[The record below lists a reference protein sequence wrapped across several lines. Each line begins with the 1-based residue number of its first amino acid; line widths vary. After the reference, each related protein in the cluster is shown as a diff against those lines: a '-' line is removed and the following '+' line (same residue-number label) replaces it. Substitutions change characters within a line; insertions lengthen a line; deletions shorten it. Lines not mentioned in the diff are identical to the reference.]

1 MLCTYLGLNFYGEKD
16 HGLKMD
22 LIQVENLTKHYGSVK
37 ALDGVSFS
45 IKSGEIVGLLGPNGA
60 GKTTLMK
67 SLTGYIEPNAGNV
80 SIGDINVVKN
90 PLPAQQMIGYL
101 PENAPLY
108 PDLSV
113 QSQLKMIAD
122 LRCIPAKSQSELITG
137 AVTKTGISAQLT
149 RPIRELS
156 KGYRQRVGIAQS
168 ILHLPRVLILDEPTA
183 GLDPTQVIEIRKLI
197 KELTSTSTILLST
210 HILSEVEAICDR
222 VIVLVNGRVAADVV
236 ISELVKKS
244 FYKLSLKGNAVEAK
258 GMINEITGVDE
269 VIVDVNNSNESETLF
284 EIHYSGDN
292 DIREAIYEI
301 VQSNA
306 WSLLELSS
314 ASTTLEQFF
323 SELVGYGSDTLNV
336 PIESNRMDEG
346 M

>member
-1 MLCTYLGLNFYGEKD
+1 MGLIEVK
-16 HGLKMD
+16 
-22 LIQVENLTKHYGSVK
+22 NLTKYYGNLK
-37 ALDGVSFS
+37 ALDEVSFS
-45 IKSGEIVGLLGPNGA
+45 IETGEIVGLLGPNGA

-67 SLTGYIEPNAGNV
+67 SLTGYIVPDFGSVA
-80 SIGDINVVKN
+80 IDDINVIKT

-122 LRCIPAKSQSELITG
+122 LRGIPVKSQSELISA
-137 AVTKTGISAQLT
+137 AVAKTGISTELT

-197 KELTSTSTILLST
+197 KELTITSTILLST

-222 VIVLVNGRVAADVV
+222 VIVLVNGQVAADVV
-236 ISELVKKS
+236 ISELVKTS
-244 FYKLSLKGNAVEAK
+244 FYKLTLKGVVNEAK
-258 GMINEITGVDE
+258 EIITKIAGVDE
-269 VIVDVNNSNESETLF
+269 VMLDVNKSNDSETSF
-284 EIHYSGDN
+284 EIHYCEDN
-292 DIREAIYEI
+292 DIREEIYKI
-301 VQSNA
+301 VQSNG
-306 WSLLELSS
+306 WSLLELS
-314 ASTTLEQFF
+314 AVATTLEQFF
-323 SELVGYGSDTLNV
+323 SDLVGYGSNNLKDSLDLSDAD
-336 PIESNRMDEG
+336 ESM
-346 M
+346 